1 MAKRLFRFNTRQLGE
16 AVRRELQSYPLR
28 ARRAMDAVGGF
39 LNGEVKDLVPV
50 DEGFL
55 TADVSN
61 VTVEYRRSFASV
73 IYIPSNGQS
82 AKYAIPMHEN
92 RYNLGR
98 KSRDKQRRVGKLV
111 GRKFITRAMDGNV
124 SDIKEI
130 IKSEIGI

>member
-1 MAKRLFRFNTRQLGE
+1 MGKTLFRFNTRQLGD
-16 AVRRELQSYPLR
+16 AVRRELQEHPLR
-28 ARRAMDAVGGF
+28 ARRAMNAVGGF

-61 VTVEYRRSFASV
+61 RTVEYKKCFAAV

-82 AKYAIPMHEN
+82 AQYAIPMHEN
-92 RYNLGR
+92 QYNLGA
-98 KSRDKQRRVGKLV
+98 KSIDKQRKVGKQV
-111 GRKFITRAMDGNV
+111 GRKFITRAMDGNI

-130 IKSEIGI
+130 VRTELGV